1 MEMIKIKAKKFILI
15 ILVVICM
22 VFTSCSTNKQDK
34 QKKQNNLESYNIS
47 TNFNLLNNGKS
58 VTSVN
63 IEDYTVE
70 LTLQIIFNSNVPFTL
85 ELGLID
91 NFNQRRFEIKE
102 GDNYLEDD
110 IFKLKLPETDEEF
123 QESNIIIRVDK
134 LKNNYHDLIFFIK
147 DVTKIQSNSI
157 RGYDF
162 LRLNINSTSERGAE
176 INYNTEV
183 SFASA
188 EEENVFL
195 ELNPN
200 VKKTSS
206 NIDCK
211 LQFNIDKIYEGERF
225 IKEYEKHLNQEIDFV
240 VMVLED
246 NKLLKINNLN
256 QYAWSKSVIG
266 KNGNI
271 HFSATSN
278 TTHKNDFVI
287 ILVPYPLLDLIES
300 ERYQLLA
307 YNNICY
313 YHYKFNESV
322 ELF

>member
-110 IFKLKLPETDEEF
+110 ILKLKLPETDEEF

-225 IKEYEKHLNQEIDFV
+225 IKEYENHLNQEIDFV

>member
-1 MEMIKIKAKKFILI
+1 
-15 ILVVICM
+15 M

-225 IKEYEKHLNQEIDFV
+225 IKEYENHLNQEIDFV

>member
-225 IKEYEKHLNQEIDFV
+225 IKEYENHLNQEIDFV

>member
-1 MEMIKIKAKKFILI
+1 MIKIKAKKFILI

-134 LKNNYHDLIFFIK
+134 LK
-147 DVTKIQSNSI
+147 T
-157 RGYDF
+157 
-162 LRLNINSTSERGAE
+162 
-176 INYNTEV
+176 
-183 SFASA
+183 
-188 EEENVFL
+188 
-195 ELNPN
+195 
-200 VKKTSS
+200 
-206 NIDCK
+206 
-211 LQFNIDKIYEGERF
+211 
-225 IKEYEKHLNQEIDFV
+225 
-240 VMVLED
+240 
-246 NKLLKINNLN
+246 
-256 QYAWSKSVIG
+256 
-266 KNGNI
+266 
-271 HFSATSN
+271 
-278 TTHKNDFVI
+278 I
-287 ILVPYPLLDLIES
+287 ITFDILY
-300 ERYQLLA
+300 
-307 YNNICY
+307 
-313 YHYKFNESV
+313 
-322 ELF
+322 

>member
-1 MEMIKIKAKKFILI
+1 
-15 ILVVICM
+15 M

-110 IFKLKLPETDEEF
+110 ILKLKLPETDEEF

-225 IKEYEKHLNQEIDFV
+225 IKEYENHLNQEIDFV